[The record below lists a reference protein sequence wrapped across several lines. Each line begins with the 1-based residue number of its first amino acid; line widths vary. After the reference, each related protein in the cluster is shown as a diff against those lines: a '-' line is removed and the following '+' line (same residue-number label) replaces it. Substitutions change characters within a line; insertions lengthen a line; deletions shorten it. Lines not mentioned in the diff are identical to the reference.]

1 LSDYSHRFHAANHG
15 DVFKHAVLVAALA
28 EATQG
33 DRPPLTFVETHS
45 GEGQYRLANTGEWT
59 EGIARLDAVA
69 SERISAGLAEFRAAL
84 ARAGAATRVPNR
96 GGDYPGS
103 PRLALGAL
111 RPQDTAALFEK
122 DAQAAAALTR
132 ALGHDKRARITHGD
146 GWVGLA
152 ALAETTQEPSRR
164 LFAHIDPPYTD
175 KDEWTQAATALQT
188 LRARRPDARAILWY
202 PIKSLT
208 RPNALMADLRRLGV
222 PGVAVELHVT
232 PQEIKRNALHGS
244 GVLLV
249 GASTA
254 LVERA
259 SALAAALG
267 PLMATHDARWF
278 TRSVGWGV
286 SAASR

>member
-33 DRPPLTFVETHS
+33 DRPPLTFVETHA

-59 EGIARLDAVA
+59 EGIARVDAA
-69 SERISAGLAEFRAAL
+69 PNTPALAEFRAAL
-84 ARAGAATRVPNR
+84 SRAGAATRVPNR

-111 RPQDTAALFEK
+111 RAQDSAALFEK

-146 GWVGLA
+146 GWAGLA
-152 ALAETTQEPSRR
+152 ALATASGGSEASQR

-175 KDEWTQAATALQT
+175 KDEWTQAATALQA
-188 LRARRPDARAILWY
+188 LRVARPDARAILWY

-208 RPNALMADLRRLGV
+208 RPNALQADLRRLGV

-232 PQEIKRNALHGS
+232 AQEVKRNALHGS
-244 GVLLV
+244 GVLLI

-267 PLMATHDARWF
+267 PLMATHDARWW